1 MASIIRIKRSQ
12 TSGNPATLAAGE
24 LAYSALSD
32 NGSNGGDR
40 LYIGIGTET
49 AGNAANHLI
58 IGGKYFTDKLD
69 HALGTLTANSAILV
83 DGDKKID
90 NLKVDNLDL
99 DGNTITSTGDLSLT
113 VASNGKTTITSNA
126 TASSTSTGALV
137 VTGGVGI
144 GGALHVGGDLVLS
157 GDAQLNSIN
166 NSPIGAVTPASA
178 AFTVVDVDNI
188 NINGNTIS
196 Y

>member
-1 MASIIRIKRSQ
+1 MASIIRIKRSS
-12 TSGNPATLAAGE
+12 TSGNPSTLAAGE
-24 LAYSALSD
+24 LAYSALAD

-49 AGNAANHLI
+49 NGNAANHLI
-58 IGGKYFTDKLD
+58 IGGKHFTDKLD
-69 HALGTLTANSAILV
+69 HAHGTLTANSAILV

-126 TASSTSTGALV
+126 TATSTSTGALV
-137 VTGGVGI
+137 VTGGLG
-144 GGALHVGGDLVLS
+144 VGGDVHIAGDIVIG
-157 GDAQLNSIN
+157 GDAGFDSIN
-166 NSPIGAVTPASA
+166 GSPIGTVTPAS
-178 AFTVVDVDNI
+178 
-188 NINGNTIS
+188 
-196 Y
+196 